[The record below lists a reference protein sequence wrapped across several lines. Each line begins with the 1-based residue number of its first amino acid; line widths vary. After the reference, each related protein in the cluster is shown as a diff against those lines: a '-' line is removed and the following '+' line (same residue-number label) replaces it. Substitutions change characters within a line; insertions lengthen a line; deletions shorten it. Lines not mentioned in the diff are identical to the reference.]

1 MYCTGCGRP
10 IDIPISPDQKI
21 ETAESEK
28 TMTKT
33 RLIREDELE
42 LKVGDTVVK
51 RNGIG
56 YGYSRTVIKID
67 IIPNTGVRV
76 WTGPACYDWYQ
87 DLIKETTVKR
97 VETHTD
103 LVHTFL
109 EAPHLEVLLPEK
121 GVFKPGDKVYY
132 RIPGDKT
139 GDYYPGIVSG
149 VRNTCYDGTPVEAG
163 WEMIDLKSGGF
174 VYLRDLRHE
183 WELEEDTKK
192 PSRGIFKRGD
202 EVYWDTAQTALTP
215 KAHRRYEVVGGKFGD
230 KVMFQS
236 GGWAFEGNVHH
247 LYEENE

>member
-28 TMTKT
+28 TTKKT

-51 RNGIG
+51 RNGMG
-56 YGYSRTVIKID
+56 YGYSRTVVKID

-76 WTGPACYDWYQ
+76 WTGPANYDWYQ
-87 DLIKETTVKR
+87 DLVKETTVKR

-109 EAPHLEVLLPEK
+109 EAPVLEVPLPE
-121 GVFKPGDKVYY
+121 
-132 RIPGDKT
+132 
-139 GDYYPGIVSG
+139 
-149 VRNTCYDGTPVEAG
+149 
-163 WEMIDLKSGGF
+163 
-174 VYLRDLRHE
+174 
-183 WELEEDTKK
+183 
-192 PSRGIFKRGD
+192 RGIFKRGD

-215 KAHRRYEVVGGKFGD
+215 KAHRRYEIVASVNMPRIDFVG
-230 KVMFQS
+230 
-236 GGWAFEGNVHH
+236 GGWA
-247 LYEENE
+247 YEENCHHLWEETDEPTR